1 LALKLFGGRNIQ
13 ELSRSNE
20 MTSKKF
26 EVEIG
31 GEKLIAEFSDLA
43 ENAHGS
49 VMLRLGD
56 TTVLAT
62 AVMSKGEKDLEYFP
76 LSVEYE
82 ERFYASGQILGS
94 RFVRREGRPSDEAIL
109 SGRIVDR
116 TIRPLF
122 DSNLRNEIQ
131 VVVTVLSLDKYDP
144 DVLGVIAASLALGTS
159 HIPWNGPVSAV
170 RIGKLKGKDEFLV
183 NPSYDMRNLSV
194 DGVEKKE
201 DYELDVFA
209 CGRDGTINMIE
220 VGANEASEEVLMKA
234 LEKAAEELQ
243 KLQKFQ
249 EKIIKEIGK
258 EKAEVKKTEVPEDLQ
273 KAFEKEVLAKI
284 QSVMGEAGKHKI
296 YALEEDW
303 FKFLKENMPEAD
315 QKIAKKLF
323 HNAINEFIHKISIE
337 DNKRID
343 GRGFDDL
350 RSLYAKA
357 GGVSS
362 ILHGSGIFYRGG
374 THIFSALTL
383 GAPGDSQVVDGMESH
398 TDKRFM
404 HHYNFPPFSVGEVGR
419 VGGMNRRMT
428 GHGALAEKALI
439 PVIPNKDD
447 FPYTIRIVSEAFAS
461 NGSTSMGS
469 VCGSTLALMDA
480 GVPIKKPVGGIASG
494 LMLSKAKSGYEGDG
508 MGYKYKVLTDIQ
520 GPEDEHGDMDFKV
533 AGTRDGV
540 TAVQMDVKVDGIP
553 LPILKEAFEKAKVA
567 RLKIID
573 RIEEEIKEPRKELS
587 PKAPRIISI
596 KIKPEQ
602 IGMVIGTGG
611 KVINEIKDS
620 TGVEI
625 DIEEDGTVY
634 ITGEAVGAEKA
645 RVLIEDI
652 VKEYKEGDRC
662 FGEVVRVA
670 DFGVIVKLGPKSDGM
685 VHVSEIAP
693 FRIDRVETYMKVGM
707 KVPIVIKGIDDKG
720 RLKLSIKDADPNF
733 IQRK

>member
-1 LALKLFGGRNIQ
+1 MKTKKY
-13 ELSRSNE
+13 E
-20 MTSKKF
+20 M
-26 EVEIG
+26 EWG

-49 VMLRLGD
+49 VILRLGD

-94 RFVRREGRPSDEAIL
+94 RFMRREGRPSDEAVL

-116 TIRPLF
+116 TVRPLF

-144 DVLGVIAASLALGTS
+144 DVLGVIASSLALATS
-159 HIPWNGPVSAV
+159 EIPWNGPVSAV

-183 NPSYDMRNLSV
+183 NPSYEMRDLCELEN
-194 DGVEKKE
+194 GEIKKE
-201 DYELDVFA
+201 DYEIDLIA
-209 CGRDGTINMIE
+209 CGREGTINMIE
-220 VGANEASEEVLMKA
+220 IGSNEAGEEVLMKA
-234 LEKAAEELQ
+234 LEKANEELK

-249 EKIIKEIGK
+249 EDIVKEIGK
-258 EKAEVKKTEVPEDLQ
+258 NKREIKKAPIAEDLK
-273 KAFEKEVLAKI
+273 KAFEAEVLNKMKDL
-284 QSVMGEAGKHKI
+284 MGEAGKDKI
-296 YALEEDW
+296 YALEEEW
-303 FKFLKENMPEAD
+303 FKYLKENMPEAD
-315 QKIAKKLF
+315 IKVAKKLF
-323 HNAINEFIHKISIE
+323 HEAIDDFIHQISIE

-343 GRGFDDL
+343 GRGFDEVRNL
-350 RSLYAKA
+350 FAKA
-357 GGVSS
+357 GGVSP

-374 THIFSALTL
+374 THVFSALTL
-383 GAPGDSQVVDGMESH
+383 GAPGDSQVVDGMETH

-419 VGGMNRRMT
+419 VGGMNRRMV

-439 PVIPNKDD
+439 PILPAKGD
-447 FPYTIRIVSEAFAS
+447 FPYTIRIVSEVLAS
-461 NGSTSMGS
+461 NGSSSMGS

-480 GVPIKKPVGGIASG
+480 GVPIRKPVAGIASG
-494 LMLSKAKSGYEGDG
+494 LVMKGD
-508 MGYKYKVLTDIQ
+508 KYKLLTDIQ

-540 TAVQMDVKVDGIP
+540 TAVQMDVKVGGIP
-553 LPILKEAFEKAKVA
+553 LPILKEAFEKAKMA
-567 RLKIID
+567 RLQILD
-573 RIEEEIKEPRKELS
+573 VIEAEIKEPRKELS

-611 KVINEIKDS
+611 KVINEIKDT

-634 ITGEAVGAEKA
+634 ITGESVGAEKA
-645 RVLIEDI
+645 KELVLDI
-652 VKEYKEGDRC
+652 VREYKEGDRV

-693 FRIDRVETYMKVGM
+693 FRIDKVENYMKIGM
-707 KVPIVIKGIDDKG
+707 KVPILIKGLDDKG

-733 IQRK
+733 IQKKS

>member
-1 LALKLFGGRNIQ
+1 MKTKKY
-13 ELSRSNE
+13 E
-20 MTSKKF
+20 M
-26 EVEIG
+26 EWG

-49 VMLRLGD
+49 VILRLGD

-94 RFVRREGRPSDEAIL
+94 RFMRREGRPSDEAVL

-116 TIRPLF
+116 TVRPLF

-144 DVLGVIAASLALGTS
+144 DVLGVIASSLALATS
-159 HIPWNGPVSAV
+159 EIPWNGPVSAV

-183 NPSYDMRNLSV
+183 NPSYEMRDLSELEN
-194 DGVEKKE
+194 GEIKKE
-201 DYELDVFA
+201 DYEIDLLA
-209 CGRDGTINMIE
+209 CGREGTINMIE
-220 VGANEASEEVLMKA
+220 IASNEASEEVLMKA
-234 LEKAAEELQ
+234 MEKANEELK

-249 EKIIKEIGK
+249 EDIVKEIGK
-258 EKAEVKKTEVPEDLQ
+258 KKREIKKVEIAEDLK
-273 KAFEKEVLAKI
+273 KAFEAEVLTKMKDL
-284 QSVMGEAGKHKI
+284 MGEAGKNKI
-296 YALEEDW
+296 YALEEEW
-303 FKFLKENMPEAD
+303 FKYLKENMPEAD
-315 QKIAKKLF
+315 MKVAKKLF
-323 HNAINEFIHKISIE
+323 HEAIDDFIHQISIE

-343 GRGFDDL
+343 GRGFDEVRNL
-350 RSLYAKA
+350 FAKA
-357 GGVSS
+357 GGVSP

-374 THIFSALTL
+374 THVFSALTL
-383 GAPGDSQVVDGMESH
+383 GAPGDSQVIDGMETH

-419 VGGMNRRMT
+419 VGGMNRRMV

-439 PVIPNKDD
+439 PILPAKGD
-447 FPYTIRIVSEAFAS
+447 FPYTIRIVSEVLAS
-461 NGSTSMGS
+461 NGSSSMGS

-480 GVPIKKPVGGIASG
+480 GVPIKKPVAGIASG
-494 LMLSKAKSGYEGDG
+494 LVMKGD
-508 MGYKYKVLTDIQ
+508 KYKLLTDIQ

-540 TAVQMDVKVDGIP
+540 TAVQMDVKVGGIP
-553 LPILKEAFEKAKVA
+553 LPILKEAFEKAKMA
-567 RLKIID
+567 RLQILD
-573 RIEEEIKEPRKELS
+573 VIEAEIKEPRKELS

-611 KVINEIKDS
+611 KVINEIKDT

-634 ITGEAVGAEKA
+634 ITGESVGAEKA
-645 RVLIEDI
+645 KALVEDI

-693 FRIDRVETYMKVGM
+693 FRIDKVENYMKIGM
-707 KVPIVIKGIDDKG
+707 KVPILIKGLDDKG

-733 IQRK
+733 IQKKT